1 MLSASSPI
9 IFPSDPPTPPPKRAK
24 PHDIQYP
31 TQKPR
36 VAGPFVDSESES
48 DAEIAPRAGSRS
60 PSKRRKIQNQPDKT
74 PQSPIFGARDA
85 NQDASDSIPRD
96 QISVIDDPTADST
109 PTDDTQA
116 TLLPT
121 APLWAL
127 SDSLLTT
134 PIFGTRS
141 KTTYKLK
148 TCGGREVTIR
158 QRKEVAAQSY
168 ESMVAARSRTKEGR
182 AKRDY
187 YGVDIH
193 NLINA
198 ATNEMAERRNNPPSP
213 DTNQAVRQMEAASIS
228 DKKPKKTMLWTE
240 KYRARNFMDLCGDD
254 STNRLVLRWLKKWDP
269 LVFPG
274 TAKAKPKIQR
284 RNGPNSQVEEEK
296 PHRKILMLTGP
307 PGLGKTTLA
316 HVCAKQAGYEV
327 IEVNAS
333 DDRSRDVVKNRIRTS
348 LGTESVKNVGN
359 HKALNGPPKVAKPVC
374 VVVDEVD
381 GVVTGS
387 GASGE
392 GGFIKALIDLV
403 LIDQKNASGVSKT
416 YEGKK
421 KKGDDFRLMRPLILI
436 CNDVYHPSL
445 RPLRQSNLAE
455 IIHVGRPTLDTVV
468 GRLKTVFEKEG
479 IPCDKDAARK
489 LCETAWGMAN
499 GIDARR
505 GQESTVQG
513 DLRGIMVIGEWV
525 ASQFRVSSLNA
536 AQRLTR
542 EWIERNILQE
552 LANGAAGARGL
563 GRGSVKDIITR
574 LFQEGGGFP
583 KQALSLSKSKTAHE
597 QPKTELGFGE
607 HQKKYAMECLR
618 QMIDSS
624 GEISHVV
631 TEVFAEYPNREF
643 NDDSYLTKPNQAYDW
658 LYFHDACQSRLFASQ
673 EWELS
678 PYLSQPVL
686 ACHHLFA
693 SPKRHYANN
702 MANGQRAGEEEAG
715 PSIPFSGP
723 RADYQAFEAEKQTR
737 AQLQSLQGQL
747 SPTMMR
753 LFRSAEDVATEFL
766 PYLARMLA
774 PDVKPVVVGGSQGT
788 TASVRKESER
798 AMVKRASEVL
808 AEVGIALQKGKIEAD
823 VASNRGPQFV
833 YRMDP
838 DIDALSS
845 FETASLLTSQPP
857 TRFAVRQVLDQELHR
872 TLAIRETIARQARFR
887 AGRVVGESDQHQPQ
901 SLTQPSKNDMAIVED
916 GLVVKKDFFGRII
929 QAQPLAE
936 VTGGAREK
944 KAATEEKVW
953 VTFHEG
959 LNNAVRKPMMLREF
973 LNGL

>member
-31 TQKPR
+31 VQKPR

-48 DAEIAPRAGSRS
+48 DTEIAPRAGSRS
-60 PSKRRKIQNQPDKT
+60 PSKRRKIQDQPDKT
-74 PQSPIFGARDA
+74 PQSPRSRARVA
-85 NQDASDSIPRD
+85 YQDASDSIPRD
-96 QISVIDDPTADST
+96 EISAIDDPTAEST
-109 PTDDTQA
+109 PTEDTQA
-116 TLLPT
+116 TLPPT
-121 APLWAL
+121 APLWAQ

-141 KTTYKLK
+141 KTAYKLK

-158 QRKEVAAQSY
+158 QRKEVTAQSY

-228 DKKPKKTMLWTE
+228 EKKPKKTMLWTE

-274 TAKAKPKIQR
+274 TAKAKPKMQR
-284 RNGPNSQVEEEK
+284 RNGPNAQVEEEK

-359 HKALNGPPKVAKPVC
+359 QKSLNGPQKVAKPAC

-403 LIDQKNASGVSKT
+403 LIDQKNASGVSKS

-563 GRGSVKDIITR
+563 GRGSVRDIITR

-658 LYFHDACQSRLFASQ
+658 LYFHDACQSRLFANQ
-673 EWELS
+673 DWELS
-678 PYLSQPVL
+678 PYLAQPVL

-693 SPKRHYANN
+693 SPKRHYASN
-702 MANGQRAGEEEAG
+702 MANGQRAGEEDAG

-747 SPTMMR
+747 SPTMTR

-808 AEVGIALQKGKIEAD
+808 ADIGIALQKGKIEAE

-838 DIDALSS
+838 DIDALST
-845 FETASLLTSQPP
+845 FETATLLTSQPP

-872 TLAIRETIARQARFR
+872 TLAIRETVARQARFR

-901 SLTQPSKNDMAIVED
+901 SLTQSSKDDMAIVED
-916 GLVVKKDFFGRII
+916 GLAVKKDFFGRII

-936 VTGGAREK
+936 VTGGAREM
-944 KAATEEKVW
+944 AATQEKVW